1 MRRFWIL
8 LFFILIN
15 FYVHATE
22 ARNLAL
28 LVGVDEYAN
37 IRSLNCCVNDM
48 NLLKKALMKIGFEED
63 DIYILTTGSSS
74 LFSLP
79 LKRNIE
85 QKTAEILSKAGSS
98 DIVFFAFSGH
108 GVRDGN
114 ADYFCPPYAD
124 PNDIRGTC
132 VSITKVMEDMSHC
145 KAKFKWMVV
154 DACRNVP
161 TSRDAKGFDVIPTP
175 PSGIVLFQSCAKGE
189 RSYEERGT
197 AGNGY
202 FTKNFAA
209 ALSGAAD
216 MDQDGKLTL
225 FEVCKWTTTKTKEQV
240 MSAENKKQTPYLN
253 GEISDFILTEDL
265 NVLKATKLVEEAR
278 KAMDDDDYKRAI
290 EKFDEAIALFPTN
303 ESWKR
308 ERNSARK
315 LLEKENALQEA
326 ASSPLQP
333 TSRDSFKW
341 RGTNITGYIGK
352 ETRVVIPEGTT
363 EIDYGAFI
371 FSKFITSV
379 TIPRGVTMIRSS
391 AFDGCSSLTSIVIPE
406 GVTRIGHC
414 AFRGCSSLMSVVIPD
429 SVEKIEYGAFS
440 DCPKLK
446 KLIISSDHPCFK
458 LIGTGLLTKDGKRLI
473 ACLGSAKECRIPE
486 SVTEIEKYA
495 FSGCSSLTSIVIPK
509 DVTEIKSNTFSG
521 CSSLT
526 SIVIP
531 KDMTYIGYNTFSG
544 CSSLTSVIIPEGVTG
559 IADRAFF
566 NCSSLMSVAIP
577 DSMETIDRAV
587 FAGCS
592 KLKKWFISPDHP
604 HFKCDG
610 IALFSKDGKKLIV
623 CPGAEGEYR
632 IPEDVTEIE
641 IGAFACCSSL
651 TSVAI
656 PEGVTKIESGAFYNC
671 SSLSSIVIPKC
682 VKEIGD
688 SAFEGCSSLTSV
700 TIPEGVKEIE
710 SSTFEGC
717 SSLTSIV
724 IPESVMEIEHTAF
737 KGCSSLTF
745 VTIPEGVKEIESS
758 TFEGCSSLTSI
769 VIPKSVTIID
779 IDAFKD
785 CPNLTIHAPSGS
797 EAEKYAKRNNIPFQV
812 K

>member
-495 FSGCSSLTSIVIPK
+495 FSGCSSLTSIAIPK
-509 DVTEIKSNTFSG
+509 GVTEIGTDSFS
-521 CSSLT
+521 
-526 SIVIP
+526 
-531 KDMTYIGYNTFSG
+531 D
-544 CSSLTSVIIPEGVTG
+544 
-559 IADRAFF
+559 
-566 NCSSLMSVAIP
+566 
-577 DSMETIDRAV
+577 
-587 FAGCS
+587 
-592 KLKKWFISPDHP
+592 
-604 HFKCDG
+604 
-610 IALFSKDGKKLIV
+610 
-623 CPGAEGEYR
+623 
-632 IPEDVTEIE
+632 
-641 IGAFACCSSL
+641 CSSL

-656 PEGVTKIESGAFYNC
+656 PES
-671 SSLSSIVIPKC
+671 

-688 SAFEGCSSLTSV
+688 RAFS
-700 TIPEGVKEIE
+700 
-710 SSTFEGC
+710 GC
-717 SSLTSIV
+717 SSLTSIA
-724 IPESVMEIEHTAF
+724 IPENVTKIGESAF
-737 KGCSSLTF
+737 S
-745 VTIPEGVKEIESS
+745 
-758 TFEGCSSLTSI
+758 GCSSLTSI
-769 VIPKSVTIID
+769 
-779 IDAFKD
+779 A
-785 CPNLTIHAPSGS
+785 
-797 EAEKYAKRNNIPFQV
+797 
-812 K
+812 